1 MKKKLKVDLHVH
13 TGEDQEDK
21 LPYSACQILDK
32 ASQLGFDAIAITNH
46 NNVLESKE
54 VARYARKKEILLIP
68 GMEATLSQKH
78 VLIINPDF
86 QTNPIGR
93 SLDDLSKIKTEDN
106 LVIAPHPFF
115 PHSKSLNSLFFKYL
129 AYFDAIEYSQF
140 YHKWINCNEK
150 AVRYAQQHQL
160 PLLGTSDCHFL
171 WGFGKTYSLI
181 AADKNIAS
189 IIEAVK
195 ADKIEFR
202 SSPLSAWEISRVLL
216 KSLHMTLSC
225 KFSKKY

>member
-1 MKKKLKVDLHVH
+1 MKKKLKVDLHIH
-13 TGEDQEDK
+13 TGEDQEDQ
-21 LPYSACQILDK
+21 LTYSAYQILDK

-46 NNVLESKE
+46 NSVLIDQKI
-54 VARYARKKEILLIP
+54 AQYARKKEILLIP
-68 GMEATLSQKH
+68 GMEATLSHKH

-86 QTNPIGR
+86 QSNPTGR

-115 PHSKSLNSLFFKYL
+115 PLSKALKSLFFKYL
-129 AYFDAIEYSQF
+129 SYFDAIEYSHF
-140 YHKWINCNEK
+140 YHKWIDCNKK
-150 AVRYAQQHQL
+150 AASYAQQHQL

-171 WGFGKTYSLI
+171 WEFGKTYSLI

-195 ADKIEFR
+195 AGKIEIR

-216 KSLHMTLSC
+216 KSTQMTLYR
-225 KFSKKY
+225 KFSKKN